1 MKKLIL
7 TLTTLIIAISMF
19 AQNKLPDNGI
29 SNETHRKNIG
39 KVLFSK
45 TEVLF
50 NKEHLNKWTNTFNWG
65 DPIYARM
72 YWAEGINNIYQKN
85 NWQKPADTYRYV
97 LRFYANGKLFKEHIV
112 QTKGGRTSL
121 PLCLYPDPKDTYQ
134 WSEMNILSNNLNKF
148 KAGNNI
154 IKVEICAYNRANNRR
169 SEPLS
174 SGTFTLNVPQS
185 SIAKANQTVFTKI
198 ETRYT
203 PNEEWNDWEIGTK
216 TENGKL
222 ISEWKRK
229 DQWTFTLS
237 GIKGKIETRYRND
250 FSSWI
255 LNTGNTKIY
264 IEPKYR
270 NDWKIWIITHGND
283 KLKVETR
290 YNSGNDAWQQW
301 IVSGNSG
308 KMNINTRYRD
318 KDAWKQWIITDNMPT
333 EKAEMKMAAIFI
345 VIFQAISR

>member
-7 TLTTLIIAISMF
+7 TLAILISTLIMF
-19 AQNKLPDNGI
+19 AQNTLPDDGI

-50 NKEHLNKWTNTFNWG
+50 NKESLNKWTNTFNWG

-72 YWAEGINNIYQKN
+72 YWSEGINNIYQKN
-85 NWQKPADTYRYV
+85 NWQKPSDTYRYV

-112 QTKGGRTSL
+112 QTSGGRTSL

-134 WSEMNILSNNLNKF
+134 WGEMNILSNNLNKF

-154 IKVEICAYNRANNRR
+154 IKVELCAYNRSNNKR
-169 SEPLS
+169 SDPVS
-174 SGTFTLNVPQS
+174 SGTFTLNVPAS
-185 SIAKANQTVFTKI
+185 KINKANQISFTKI
-198 ETRYT
+198 ETRYLG
-203 PNEEWNDWEIGTK
+203 NDEWNEWKINTNKGNGT
-216 TENGKL
+216 L

-237 GIKGKIETRYRND
+237 GIKGKIETRNRND
-250 FSSWI
+250 YTSWI
-255 LNTGNTKIY
+255 VSSNSANIL
-264 IEPKYR
+264 IEQRYR
-270 NDWKIWIITHGND
+270 NDWKIWTITQGNN

-290 YNSGNDAWQQW
+290 FNSGNDIWQQW
-301 IVSGNSG
+301 IVTGNSG
-308 KMNINTRYRD
+308 KMSINTRYRD
-318 KDAWKQWIITDNMPT
+318 KDAWKQWVITDNMPN
-333 EKAEMKMAAIFI
+333 EKAEMKMAAVFI
-345 VIFQAISR
+345 IIFQIIPK